1 MGLLTKYSGITAIFA
16 YLLLLLAYTKFFAKK
31 KSEKTGE
38 AEKIRETEGV
48 NNVTPLD
55 MDDEDAVVASLVA
68 AIECRNEY
76 HKNVRI
82 VSVRKVA

>member
-1 MGLLTKYSGITAIFA
+1 MGLLTKYSGITAIIV
-16 YLLLLLAYTKFFAKK
+16 YLLLLWAYTKFFAGK
-31 KSEKTGE
+31 KSGK
-38 AEKIRETEGV
+38 AEKKNRESEDI
-48 NNVTPLD
+48 NKVTPLD

>member
-1 MGLLTKYSGITAIFA
+1 MGLLTKYSGITAIFV
-16 YLLLLLAYTKFFAKK
+16 YLLLLLIYMKFFAKK
-31 KSEKTGE
+31 KSEKADE

-82 VSVRKVA
+82 VRVRKVA

>member
-1 MGLLTKYSGITAIFA
+1 MGFLMKYSGITAMFVYLFLLWA
-16 YLLLLLAYTKFFAKK
+16 YMKLVGKK
-31 KSEKTGE
+31 KASAT
-38 AEKIRETEGV
+38 AEKVKTNESESET
-48 NNVTPLD
+48 TPLD